1 MQTLYI
7 IISIVGT
14 LVTTLTPSIIA
25 LIKAVKAKNSAQTVA
40 STEQALNAV
49 IAEVKKLIANYEV
62 DLTPIDKLLKAN
74 NCGTAGSMKKRDV
87 YTDLKVFC
95 LENSIPWDDAKMNEI
110 IEREI
115 EFSNTV
121 NAKK

>member
-40 STEQALNAV
+40 SAEQALNAV
-49 IAEVKKLIANYEV
+49 IAEAKKLIATYEV
-62 DLTPIDKLLKAN
+62 DLTPIDKLLKTT

-87 YTDLKVFC
+87 AMALKVFC
-95 LENSIPWDDAKMNEI
+95 LENGYTWDDEKMNEL

-121 NAKK
+121 NAK